1 MEVFTINEKHAKFS
15 CSSMSSLQPCKEL
28 KINYRILTFQTISA
42 KGLYMYFCQILL
54 K

>member
-1 MEVFTINEKHAKFS
+1 MEAFTINEKHAKFS

-42 KGLYMYFCQILL
+42 KGIYIYTCIFV